1 MENMPDNVKDNPAE
15 KREALLAAPLA
26 VYNMQEVWS
35 FPLISCFSACWYA
48 SLLYL

>member
-1 MENMPDNVKDNPAE
+1 MDIQGI
-15 KREALLAAPLA
+15 REGALFAMH
-26 VYNMQEVWS
+26 NMQEVWS